1 MAAFFP
7 SIDLVLDQVP
17 HSAPVNMAIDE
28 VFLQQVSAP
37 LLRFYRWEKPSV
49 SFGYF
54 EAFKPIQAAHG
65 DREPVRR
72 WTGGGV
78 VLHGEDVTFS
88 LIVPRADPFLKLTTG
103 ESYRAI
109 HEAIAGVFR
118 RAGVGAEV
126 APVHAPKISQACFE
140 NAAQFDL
147 VLESRKVVGGAQR
160 RTRFGMLHQG
170 SIQALDLPA
179 GFPEELG
186 RVVSESI
193 NRRDLLDSELA
204 AAEAL
209 ALGKYGTEAWL
220 RKF

>member
-1 MAAFFP
+1 MAVFFE
-7 SIDLVLDQVP
+7 SLELVLDLVP

-28 VFLQQVSAP
+28 VLLHEISRP
-37 LLRFYRWEKPSV
+37 LLRFYHWQRPSV

-54 EAFKPIQAAHG
+54 EAFAPIHAAHP

-78 VLHGEDVTFS
+78 VLHGEDLTFS
-88 LIVPRADPFLKLTTG
+88 LMVPRSDPFLELSTA

-109 HEAIAGVFR
+109 HECIAGILQQ
-118 RAGVGAEV
+118 AGVGAQI
-126 APVHAPKISQACFE
+126 APVHAPKVSQACFE

-160 RTRFGMLHQG
+160 RNRFGLLHQG
-170 SIQALDLPA
+170 SLQAMDLPES
-179 GFPEELG
+179 FPE
-186 RVVSESI
+186 
-193 NRRDLLDSELA
+193 DLARAFSLMIEKRGLSDSELS
-204 AAEAL
+204 AAETL
-209 ALGKYGTEAWL
+209 ANAKYAMEAWL